1 MFILINKVLST
12 IKKYNMFSSGDKV
25 IAAVSGGPDSICL
38 LHILYKLQEE
48 FNIKLYAA
56 HINHCLRGE
65 EADKDEEYVKDFC
78 RKHDIPCFSRKI
90 DINKLAKER
99 GLSSESAGRE
109 ARYEF
114 FDELFKELDAQKIAL
129 AHNANDQAETVL
141 MRIIR
146 GTGME
151 GIVGIKPMRGNIF
164 VRPLINIRRESIEAY
179 CEENNLSPRIDKSN
193 LENIYA
199 RNKVRLELLPYIK
212 ENFNSDII
220 SALNRLSETISTDN
234 NYLESK
240 ALKKYKIYCSNKEQK
255 VIINKEAFI
264 EDEAILSRVIR
275 LALKD
280 VKGSLNNIEKVHI
293 YDLIELQRLG
303 TGKRLTLPE
312 NLIAYNN
319 YGNIELGLSKVY
331 VNNKNREEYE
341 LTIGEDNYI
350 EQFNINV
357 SIRIIDKNEKIDFKE
372 KDCVKYFNYDKLKEK
387 ITVRNRK
394 EGDRFSPFGMKGNK
408 KLKDLFIDLKV
419 PKEERDNIPLI
430 CFDDE
435 IAWISG
441 YRISENY
448 KVDKNT
454 KNILEIKIKKL

>member
-1 MFILINKVLST
+1 
-12 IKKYNMFSSGDKV
+12 MFSSGDKV

>member
-1 MFILINKVLST
+1 MINKVLST

>member
-1 MFILINKVLST
+1 
-12 IKKYNMFSSGDKV
+12 MFSPGDKV

-38 LHILYKLQEE
+38 LHILYTLQEE
-48 FNIKLYAA
+48 LNIKLYAA

-78 RKHDIPCFSRKI
+78 RKHDIECFSRKI
-90 DINKLAKER
+90 DINNLAKER

-114 FDELFKELDAQKIAL
+114 FDELFKELGAQKIAL

-146 GTGME
+146 GTGIE
-151 GIVGIKPMRGNIF
+151 GMVGIKPVRGNIF

-220 SALNRLSETISTDN
+220 SALNRLSETISIDN

-255 VIINKEAFI
+255 VIIDKEAFI

-293 YDLIELQRLG
+293 YDLIDLHRLG
-303 TGKRLTLPE
+303 TGKKLTLPE

-319 YGNIELGLSKVY
+319 YGNIEIGLSKIY
-331 VNNKNREEYE
+331 VNNKNTKEYE

-350 EQFNINV
+350 EQFDINV

-372 KDCVKYFNYDKLKEK
+372 KDYVKYFNYDKLKEK

-454 KNILEIKIKKL
+454 KNILEIKIQKL